1 MQKISE
7 AEMEIMTVVWNNP
20 NPLTSREI
28 MERISHHPWKPTTV
42 LTLLSRLM
50 EKGFLEAEKRGRTH
64 FYSYTISEREYKKSC
79 GKAFLRE
86 FYEGSAKNF
95 FAALCDDGELSR
107 KDLEELRGLLERK
120 GE

>member
-7 AEMEIMTVVWNNP
+7 AEMEIMKVLWNNP
-20 NPLTSREI
+20 NPLTSKEI
-28 MERISHHPWKPTTV
+28 MELISQQKWKPTTV

-50 EKGFLEAEKRGRTH
+50 EKGFLEAEKRGRAY
-64 FYSYTISEREYKKSC
+64 FYNYTLSEREYKKSC
-79 GKAFLRE
+79 GKAFLQE

-95 FAALCDDGELSR
+95 FTALCNDGALSQ
-107 KDLEELRGLLERK
+107 KDLEELRGLLEEK